1 METEDIEYIEDIKNR
16 QKYAV
21 NIVKWKN
28 YIRSKLALN
37 YDYFVEIPI
46 DNNTDCTMVDTNKF
60 FDFTKGEFTNI
71 EKNTLMYVMRELC
84 KEYSYKYF
92 ITSRSMYNSPN
103 YYIVLSFIH

>member
-1 METEDIEYIEDIKNR
+1 METEDIEDRKKSISTH
-16 QKYAV
+16 AV

-28 YIRSKLALN
+28 YIRNELALN
-37 YDYFVEIPI
+37 SDFFVEIPI

-60 FDFTKGEFTNI
+60 FDLTKGEFTNI
-71 EKNTLMYVMRELC
+71 GKNTLMYVMKELC

-92 ITSRSMYNSPN
+92 ITTRSMYNSPN